1 MLRLGAIAA
10 ALAATCAR
18 IPIVLD
24 TDIGTDFDDTWA
36 LHYLLARS
44 DLFDLKLVQTSTDNT
59 TTRARVSGIEG
70 LSENPPQT

>member
-1 MLRLGAIAA
+1 MFYCGKMLRLGAIAA
-10 ALAATCAR
+10 SLAVAACAR
-18 IPIVLD
+18 IPVILD

-59 TTRARVSGIEG
+59 TVRAMVD
-70 LSENPPQT
+70 